1 MNKNSRVDVKV
12 EGASTF
18 TLSATFHAFPLLC
31 TLKLCNGGNLLSQ
44 TTSKAQTRE
53 KSPQGDATC
62 MRKKKGT
69 TETKKRRL
77 ALFDAL
83 AMQNF
88 DWLFLKAKAAVN
100 NRASSHFVSVGR
112 YGLQTSG
119 MSQNRVAKMLQ
130 PF

>member
-31 TLKLCNGGNLLSQ
+31 TLKLCSGGNLLSQ

-62 MRKKKGT
+62 MRKK
-69 TETKKRRL
+69 RDHR
-77 ALFDAL
+77 
-83 AMQNF
+83 N
-88 DWLFLKAKAAVN
+88 
-100 NRASSHFVSVGR
+100 
-112 YGLQTSG
+112 
-119 MSQNRVAKMLQ
+119 
-130 PF
+130 